1 VIAGCCVPLYLLT
14 FFLLLFA
21 FQERA
26 IDYATLE
33 MHPEFPELLFEK
45 DAADLCRGLLDKNEN
60 TRLGAHGCEEIMAHP
75 WFSNLNW
82 EYIISDKKRPPYVP
96 PKDVNAAPQSEIGTF
111 SEDKKY
117 QECVIDEN
125 DEKIYV
131 GWEWTNPHAYAAE
144 VIEFLI
150 YERVTG
156 EPLLPIAQNTT
167 CCCLIM

>member
-1 VIAGCCVPLYLLT
+1 
-14 FFLLLFA
+14 
-21 FQERA
+21 
-26 IDYATLE
+26 
-33 MHPEFPELLFEK
+33 MHPEFPESLFEP

-60 TRLGAHGCEEIMAHP
+60 NRLGANGCEEIMAHP
-75 WFSNLNW
+75 WFRNLNW

-111 SEDKKY
+111 AEDKKY

-125 DEKIYV
+125 DERVYV
-131 GWEWTNPHAYAAE
+131 DWDWTNPHAYAAE

-150 YERVTG
+150 YERETG

-167 CCCLIM
+167 CCCSIM